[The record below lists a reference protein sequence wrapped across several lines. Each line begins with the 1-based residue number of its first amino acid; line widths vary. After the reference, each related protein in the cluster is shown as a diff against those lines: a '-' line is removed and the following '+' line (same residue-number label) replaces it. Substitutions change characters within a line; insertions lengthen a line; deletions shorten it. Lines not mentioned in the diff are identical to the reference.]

1 MENSAIWC
9 NAIWYDQVWFNFSSF
24 KLTSF
29 SMLNPDHTR
38 RLSSIQYLT
47 AYCLCFSHLLSIF
60 ISVFSSLLY
69 CSGYFSCG
77 DKRGDERSCF
87 LCFLSPGSYN
97 NDKLSLARAAG
108 ARQGPRKWNL
118 DDSLHWEILRILILK
133 TFLDFT
139 QSLGLCHACV
149 FSMIMSWLLKVIE
162 VSRRDG
168 QQAPPCEM
176 SRPRVLGV
184 WTSLRFGAT
193 HRFSPPERCMGSVS
207 WLLSCTLHCSPSFHD
222 YASRG
227 IIHLT
232 CICLTVSHFAFLNAA
247 GSFFSRLWIL
257 GSCTVQQ
264 HFVFGGRTAAPGPG
278 SLVAQLWS

>member
-1 MENSAIWC
+1 MQYDMIKYGSTFLPSNSLHFQCWILITPEDCPA
-9 NAIWYDQVWFNFSSF
+9 FSTWQRTVYAF
-24 KLTSF
+24 LIF
-29 SMLNPDHTR
+29 YPF
-38 RLSSIQYLT
+38 LSLFFHLYST
-47 AYCLCFSHLLSIF
+47 AVDI
-60 ISVFSSLLY
+60 
-69 CSGYFSCG
+69 FSCG

-176 SRPRVLGV
+176 SRPRVLGF

-227 IIHLT
+227 IIY
-232 CICLTVSHFAFLNAA
+232 I
-247 GSFFSRLWIL
+247 
-257 GSCTVQQ
+257 
-264 HFVFGGRTAAPGPG
+264 
-278 SLVAQLWS
+278 